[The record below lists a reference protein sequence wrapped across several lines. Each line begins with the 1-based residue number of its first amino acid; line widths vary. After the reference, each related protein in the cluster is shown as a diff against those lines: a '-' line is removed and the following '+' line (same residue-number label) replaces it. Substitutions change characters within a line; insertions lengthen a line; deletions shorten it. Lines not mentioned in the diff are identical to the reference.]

1 MFISKLAISRRTM
14 LRGMG
19 AAIALP
25 LLDAMVPAFTPL
37 AKAAAAP
44 RTRFG
49 AIYIPNGAIVDEFF
63 PKSFGTNWDFTPIL
77 KPLEPFKNQLLV
89 VKNLTRSHPG
99 SQVGDHAVSV
109 GGYLTGVWPK
119 RTEAEDVLANTTIDQ
134 VLAGKIGQASQFPS
148 VEFATEDYT
157 GYVGG
162 CTPGYSCAYQNT
174 ISWATP
180 TTPLPME
187 INPRTAFER
196 LFGDGGSEESRR
208 RIAQEDRSILDS
220 IAGEAR
226 QLQRRLAPQDR
237 TRVTDYLDHV
247 REIERRIQKSE
258 TQHATALAVIDK
270 PLGIPDSFVEHT
282 ALMFDLLAM
291 ALQADQTRV
300 FTFMMSREGSQRTFG
315 EIDVA
320 DPWHVVSHHGDQAE
334 KVARAAKINVLCV
347 SMFAKFIEKLKA
359 TPDGDG
365 TLLDHSLM
373 FYGSGMGNSNV
384 HATDPLPML
393 AMGGGVGK
401 GNRHIILP
409 PKTEIG
415 NLWLAVANRFDVP
428 MEKFGESNGAVEL
441 F

>member
-1 MFISKLAISRRTM
+1 MFISRLALPRRTF
-14 LRGMG
+14 LKGLG
-19 AAIALP
+19 TTLALP
-25 LLDAMVPAFTPL
+25 LLDAMVPAATAFAKTDASRPMRTGFMYIPHGADMPSWTPAASGANFEL
-37 AKAAAAP
+37 SPTLKVLEPLKDSLVVISNLKRAGGVAEMHAAAASGWLS
-44 RTRFG
+44 G
-49 AIYIPNGAIVDEFF
+49 AV
-63 PKSFGTNWDFTPIL
+63 PKHTEGQDFRI
-77 KPLEPFKNQLLV
+77 
-89 VKNLTRSHPG
+89 G
-99 SQVGDHAVSV
+99 
-109 GGYLTGVWPK
+109 
-119 RTEAEDVLANTTIDQ
+119 TTIDQ
-134 VLAGKIGQASQFPS
+134 FPS
-148 VEFATEDYT
+148 IEFATEDYT

-162 CTPGYSCAYQNT
+162 CVPGYSCAYQNT

-208 RIAQEDRSILDS
+208 RIAREDKSILDA
-220 IAGEAR
+220 IAAEAR
-226 QLQRRLAPQDR
+226 SLRGRLAAPDR
-237 TRVTDYLDHV
+237 TRVGDYLDHV

-270 PLGIPDSFVEHT
+270 PLGIPESFEDHA
-282 ALMFDLLAM
+282 ALMFDLLVMAM
-291 ALQADQTRV
+291 QADQTRV

-347 SMFAKFIEKLKA
+347 GMFAKFIEKLKH

-365 TLLDHSLM
+365 SLLDHSLM

-393 AMGGGVGK
+393 AMGGGIGK
-401 GNRHIILP
+401 GSRHIVLP

-415 NLWLAVANRFDVP
+415 NLWLTVVNKFGVP
-428 MEKFGESNGAVEL
+428 MEKFGESTGTIDL

>member
-1 MFISKLAISRRTM
+1 MFIHRLAIPRRAF
-14 LRGMG
+14 LRGAG
-19 AAIALP
+19 AMLALP
-25 LLDAMVPAFTPL
+25 VLDAMVPAATALTATEATRPMRMGFMYIPHGADMASWTPAASGPNVEL
-37 AKAAAAP
+37 SPTLKVLEPLRDNLVVISNLKRAGGVAEMHAAAASGWLS
-44 RTRFG
+44 G
-49 AIYIPNGAIVDEFF
+49 AVPKHTEGQDYRIGA
-63 PKSFGTNWDFTPIL
+63 
-77 KPLEPFKNQLLV
+77 
-89 VKNLTRSHPG
+89 
-99 SQVGDHAVSV
+99 
-109 GGYLTGVWPK
+109 
-119 RTEAEDVLANTTIDQ
+119 TIDQ
-134 VLAGKIGQASQFPS
+134 VLAGHLGQASQFPS
-148 VEFATEDYT
+148 IEFATEDYT

-196 LFGDGGSEESRR
+196 LFGDGGSADSRR
-208 RIAQEDRSILDS
+208 RIAREDRSILDS
-220 IAGEAR
+220 IAAEAR
-226 QLQRRLAPQDR
+226 SLKGRLAAQDR

-247 REIERRIQKSE
+247 REIERRIQKTE
-258 TQHATALAVIDK
+258 TQQATDLAVIDK
-270 PLGIPDSFVEHT
+270 PLGIPDSFEEHT

-291 ALQADQTRV
+291 AMQADQTRV

-315 EIDVA
+315 EIGVA

-347 SMFAKFIEKLKA
+347 GMFAKFIEKLKN

-365 TLLDHSLM
+365 SLLDHSLM

-401 GNRHIILP
+401 GNRHIVLP
-409 PKTEIG
+409 SKTEIG
-415 NLWLAVANRFDVP
+415 NLWLTVVNRFGVP
-428 MEKFGESNGAVEL
+428 AETFGESTGTIDL

>member
-1 MFISKLAISRRTM
+1 MLARKL
-14 LRGMG
+14 G
-19 AAIALP
+19 
-25 LLDAMVPAFTPL
+25 
-37 AKAAAAP
+37 
-44 RTRFG
+44 
-49 AIYIPNGAIVDEFF
+49 E
-63 PKSFGTNWDFTPIL
+63 
-77 KPLEPFKNQLLV
+77 
-89 VKNLTRSHPG
+89 
-99 SQVGDHAVSV
+99 
-109 GGYLTGVWPK
+109 
-119 RTEAEDVLANTTIDQ
+119 
-134 VLAGKIGQASQFPS
+134 ASQFPS
-148 VEFATEDYT
+148 IEFATEDYT

-162 CTPGYSCAYQNT
+162 CVPGYSCAYQNT

-208 RIAQEDRSILDS
+208 RIAREDKSILDA
-220 IAGEAR
+220 IAAEAR
-226 QLQRRLAPQDR
+226 SLRGRLAAPDR
-237 TRVTDYLDHV
+237 TRVGDYLDHV

-270 PLGIPDSFVEHT
+270 PLGIPESFEDHA
-282 ALMFDLLAM
+282 ALMFDLLVMAM
-291 ALQADQTRV
+291 QADQTRV

-347 SMFAKFIEKLKA
+347 GMFAKFIEKLKH

-365 TLLDHSLM
+365 SLLDHSLM

-393 AMGGGVGK
+393 AMGGGIGK
-401 GNRHIILP
+401 GSRHIVLP

-415 NLWLAVANRFDVP
+415 NLWLTVVNKFGVP
-428 MEKFGESNGAVEL
+428 MEKFGESTGTIDL

>member
-1 MFISKLAISRRTM
+1 MFISKLAIARRTF
-14 LRGMG
+14 LRGVG
-19 AAIALP
+19 ASLALP
-25 LLDAMVPAFTPL
+25 LLDAMVPAATALDKTDASRPMRTGFMYIPHGGDMPSWTP
-37 AKAAAAP
+37 AAAGSDFELSPTLKVLEPLRDSLVVITNLKRAGGVAEMHAAASSGWLS
-44 RTRFG
+44 G
-49 AIYIPNGAIVDEFF
+49 AI
-63 PKSFGTNWDFTPIL
+63 PKHTEGEDYRI
-77 KPLEPFKNQLLV
+77 
-89 VKNLTRSHPG
+89 
-99 SQVGDHAVSV
+99 
-109 GGYLTGVWPK
+109 GV
-119 RTEAEDVLANTTIDQ
+119 TIDQ
-134 VLAGKIGQASQFPS
+134 VLARQIGQTSQFPS
-148 VEFATEDYT
+148 IEFATEDYT

-162 CTPGYSCAYQNT
+162 CTPGYACAYQNT
-174 ISWATP
+174 ISWATA

-196 LFGDGGSEESRR
+196 LFGDGGSAESRR
-208 RIAQEDRSILDS
+208 RIADEDRSILDS

-226 QLQRRLAPQDR
+226 RLQGRLGAHDR
-237 TRVTDYLDHV
+237 TRVSEYLDHL
-247 REIERRIQKSE
+247 REIERRIQTAE
-258 TQHATALAVIDK
+258 TRHTTELAVLDK
-270 PLGIPDSFVEHT
+270 PLGIPDSFEEHT

-291 ALQADQTRV
+291 ALQSEQTRV

-315 EIDVA
+315 EIGVA

-347 SMFAKFIEKLKA
+347 GMFAKFIQKLKN

-365 TLLDHSLM
+365 SLLDHSLM

-401 GNRHIILP
+401 GNRHIVLP

-415 NLWLAVANRFDVP
+415 NLWLSVANKFGASL
-428 MEKFGESNGAVEL
+428 EKFGESNASLDV

>member
-1 MFISKLAISRRTM
+1 MFISRLALPRRTF
-14 LRGMG
+14 LRGVG
-19 AAIALP
+19 ATLALP
-25 LLDAMVPAFTPL
+25 FLDAMVPAATAFAKTEASRPMRAGFMYIPHGADMASWTPPGAGANFEL
-37 AKAAAAP
+37 SPTLKILEPLKDSLVVVSNLKRAGGAAEMHAAAASGWLS
-44 RTRFG
+44 G
-49 AIYIPNGAIVDEFF
+49 AV
-63 PKSFGTNWDFTPIL
+63 PKHTEGQDFRI
-77 KPLEPFKNQLLV
+77 
-89 VKNLTRSHPG
+89 G
-99 SQVGDHAVSV
+99 
-109 GGYLTGVWPK
+109 
-119 RTEAEDVLANTTIDQ
+119 TTIDQ
-134 VLAGKIGQASQFPS
+134 VLAGHIGQSSQYPS
-148 VEFATEDYT
+148 IEFATEDYT

-174 ISWATP
+174 ISWSTP

-187 INPRTAFER
+187 INPRLAFER

-208 RIAQEDRSILDS
+208 RVAREDRSILDA
-220 IAGEAR
+220 ITGEAR
-226 QLQRRLAPQDR
+226 RLQRQLAPQDR

-247 REIERRIQKSE
+247 REIERRIEKSE
-258 TQHATALAVIDK
+258 TQHATDLAIIDK
-270 PLGIPDSFVEHT
+270 PLGIPDSFEEHT

-291 ALQADQTRV
+291 AVQADQTRV

-347 SMFAKFIEKLKA
+347 SMFAKFIEKLKN

-365 TLLDHSLM
+365 SLLDHSLM

-393 AMGGGVGK
+393 VMGGGAGK
-401 GNRHIILP
+401 GNRHLVLP
-409 PKTEIG
+409 AKTEIG
-415 NLWLAVANRFDVP
+415 NLWLSVANKFGVP
-428 MEKFGESNGAVEL
+428 MEQFGESTGTIDL

>member
-1 MFISKLAISRRTM
+1 MFISKLAIPRRTF
-14 LRGMG
+14 LRGAG
-19 AAIALP
+19 AALALP
-25 LLDAMVPAFTPL
+25 LLDAMVPAATAFAKTDAARPMRMGFMYIPHGADMASWTPAAAGKDFEL
-37 AKAAAAP
+37 SPTLKLLEPLRDQLVVVSNLKRAGGVAEMHAAAASGWLS
-44 RTRFG
+44 G
-49 AIYIPNGAIVDEFF
+49 AV
-63 PKSFGTNWDFTPIL
+63 PK
-77 KPLEPFKNQLLV
+77 
-89 VKNLTRSHPG
+89 H
-99 SQVGDHAVSV
+99 
-109 GGYLTGVWPK
+109 
-119 RTEAEDVLANTTIDQ
+119 TEGQDYRIGTTIDQ
-134 VLAGKIGQASQFPS
+134 VFASHLGQSSQFPS

-208 RIAQEDRSILDS
+208 RIAREDRSILDS
-220 IAGEAR
+220 IAAEAQGLR
-226 QLQRRLAPQDR
+226 GRLAAQDR
-237 TRVTDYLDHV
+237 TRVSDYLDHV
-247 REIERRIQKSE
+247 REIERLIQKTE
-258 TQHATALAVIDK
+258 TQHSTDLAVIDK
-270 PLGIPDSFVEHT
+270 PLGIPESFEEHT
-282 ALMFDLLAM
+282 TLMFDLLTMAM
-291 ALQADQTRV
+291 QADQTRV

-315 EIDVA
+315 EIGVA

-347 SMFAKFIEKLKA
+347 GMFAAFIEKLKN

-365 TLLDHSLM
+365 SLLDHSLM

-401 GNRHIILP
+401 GNRHIVLP
-409 PKTEIG
+409 AKTEIG
-415 NLWLAVANRFDVP
+415 NLWLTVANKFGVP
-428 MEKFGESNGAVEL
+428 MDKFGDSTGTID
-441 F
+441 FF

>member
-1 MFISKLAISRRTM
+1 MFIAKLSIPRRTF
-14 LRGMG
+14 LRGIG
-19 AAIALP
+19 ASLALP
-25 LLDAMVPAFTPL
+25 LLDAMVPAATAL
-37 AKAAAAP
+37 AKTEAARPMRTGFMYIPHGADMASWTPAAAGTGFELSPTLKVLEPLRDSLVVISNLKRAGGVAEMHAAASSGWLS
-44 RTRFG
+44 G
-49 AIYIPNGAIVDEFF
+49 AI
-63 PKSFGTNWDFTPIL
+63 PK
-77 KPLEPFKNQLLV
+77 
-89 VKNLTRSHPG
+89 H
-99 SQVGDHAVSV
+99 
-109 GGYLTGVWPK
+109 
-119 RTEAEDVLANTTIDQ
+119 TEGEDYRIGTTIDQ
-134 VLAGKIGQASQFPS
+134 VLARQIGQSSQFPS
-148 VEFATEDYT
+148 IEFATEDYT

-162 CTPGYSCAYQNT
+162 CTPGYACAYQNT

-196 LFGDGGSEESRR
+196 LFGDGGSADSRR

-226 QLQRRLAPQDR
+226 RLQGQLGAHDR
-237 TRVTDYLDHV
+237 TRVADYLDHL
-247 REIERRIQKSE
+247 REIERRIQKTE
-258 TQHATALAVIDK
+258 TQHTTDLAVIDK
-270 PLGIPDSFVEHT
+270 PLGIPDSFEEHT
-282 ALMFDLLAM
+282 ALMFELLTM
-291 ALQADQTRV
+291 ALQSEQTRV
-300 FTFMMSREGSQRTFG
+300 FTFMMSREGSQRTFN

-347 SMFAKFIEKLKA
+347 GLFAKFIDTLKH

-365 TLLDHSLM
+365 SLLDHSLM

-393 AMGGGVGK
+393 VMGGGVGTRD
-401 GNRHIILP
+401 RHIVLP

-415 NLWLAVANRFDVP
+415 NLWLSVANRFDASL
-428 MEKFGESNGAVEL
+428 EKFGESNGTVDL

>member
-1 MFISKLAISRRTM
+1 MFISRLSLPRRTF
-14 LRGMG
+14 LKG
-19 AAIALP
+19 AGATLALP
-25 LLDAMVPAFTPL
+25 LLDAMVPAATAFAKTDAARPMRMGFMYIPHGADMASWTPAAGGKDFEL
-37 AKAAAAP
+37 SPTLKVLEPLRENLVVVSNLKRAGTVAEMHAAAASGWLS
-44 RTRFG
+44 G
-49 AIYIPNGAIVDEFF
+49 AV
-63 PKSFGTNWDFTPIL
+63 PK
-77 KPLEPFKNQLLV
+77 
-89 VKNLTRSHPG
+89 H
-99 SQVGDHAVSV
+99 
-109 GGYLTGVWPK
+109 
-119 RTEAEDVLANTTIDQ
+119 TEGQDYRIGTTIDQ
-134 VLAGKIGQASQFPS
+134 VLASHLGQSSQFPS

-208 RIAQEDRSILDS
+208 RIAREDRSILDS
-220 IAGEAR
+220 ITAEA
-226 QLQRRLAPQDR
+226 QGLKGRLAAQDR
-237 TRVTDYLDHV
+237 TRVSDYLDHV

-258 TQHATALAVIDK
+258 TQHATDLAVIDK
-270 PLGIPDSFVEHT
+270 PLGIPDSFEEHT
-282 ALMFDLLAM
+282 ALMFDLLTMAM
-291 ALQADQTRV
+291 QADQTRV

-315 EIDVA
+315 EIGVA

-347 SMFAKFIEKLKA
+347 SMFAKFMEKLKN

-365 TLLDHSLM
+365 SLLDHSLM

-401 GNRHIILP
+401 GNRHIVLP
-409 PKTEIG
+409 AKTEIG
-415 NLWLAVANRFDVP
+415 NLWLTVVNKLGVP
-428 MEKFGESNGAVEL
+428 MDKFGDSTGTID
-441 F
+441 FF

>member
-1 MFISKLAISRRTM
+1 MFISKLAIERRTF
-14 LRGMG
+14 LRGAA

-25 LLDAMVPAFTPL
+25 LLDAMVPAARAFAATEASRPMRTGFMYIPHGADMASWTPAAAGADFEL
-37 AKAAAAP
+37 SPTLKVLEPLRDSLVVVSNLKRAGGVAEMHAAAASGWLS
-44 RTRFG
+44 G
-49 AIYIPNGAIVDEFF
+49 AV
-63 PKSFGTNWDFTPIL
+63 PK
-77 KPLEPFKNQLLV
+77 
-89 VKNLTRSHPG
+89 H
-99 SQVGDHAVSV
+99 
-109 GGYLTGVWPK
+109 
-119 RTEAEDVLANTTIDQ
+119 TEGQDYRIGMTIDQ
-134 VLAGKIGQASQFPS
+134 LLAGRIGQASQFPS
-148 VEFATEDYT
+148 IEFATEDYT

-208 RIAQEDRSILDS
+208 RIAREDRSILDS
-220 IAGEAR
+220 IATEAR
-226 QLQRRLAPQDR
+226 SLKGRLASPDR
-237 TRVTDYLDHV
+237 ARVTDYLDHV
-247 REIERRIQKSE
+247 REIERRIQKTE
-258 TQHATALAVIDK
+258 TQHATELAVIDK
-270 PLGIPDSFVEHT
+270 PLGIPESFEEHT
-282 ALMFDLLAM
+282 ALMFDLLVMAM
-291 ALQADQTRV
+291 QADQTRV

-334 KVARAAKINVLCV
+334 KVARAAKINALCV
-347 SMFAKFIEKLKA
+347 SMFGKFIEKLKN

-365 TLLDHSLM
+365 SLLDHSLM

-401 GNRHIILP
+401 GNRHLVLK

-415 NLWLAVANRFDVP
+415 NLWLTVANKFGAGMDS
-428 MEKFGESNGAVEL
+428 FGESNGTVD
-441 F
+441 FF